1 VCCLELEFAD
11 HISGLGTG
19 SAPKSFIKHGINTTI
34 VELDPVVHEYATK
47 YFELPTNHTAHL
59 SDAVPW
65 VADMSKAQPESFDF
79 IVHDVFTGGAEP
91 TALFTLEFLQGLYN
105 LLKEDGSIA
114 IVCITSPYER
124 S

>member
-1 VCCLELEFAD
+1 MCCLCTDFAD
-11 HISGLGTG
+11 DISGLGTG

-47 YFELPTNHTAHL
+47 YFELPTNHTAYI

-65 VADMSKAQPESFDF
+65 VADISKAQPESFDF

-91 TALFTLEFLQGLYN
+91 TALFTLEFLQGLHK

-114 IVCITSPYER
+114 IVCITLSHEQ